1 MDMEALTKA
10 APDDCVMGEGGSRDS
25 EGQES
30 SDHSETLSKRVSE
43 QGGGE

>member
-1 MDMEALTKA
+1 MDLEALEKA
-10 APDDCVMGEGGSRDS
+10 APDDCIMGEGGTTDS
-25 EGQES
+25 QAQES